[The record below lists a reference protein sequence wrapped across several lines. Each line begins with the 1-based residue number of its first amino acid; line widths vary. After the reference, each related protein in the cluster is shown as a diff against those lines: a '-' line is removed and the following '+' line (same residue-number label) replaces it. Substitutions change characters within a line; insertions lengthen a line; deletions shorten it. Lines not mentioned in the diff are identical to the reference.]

1 MTKTT
6 VSKSQYADSR
16 DFMTSLLFRKWTI
29 AIILSLGTETKR
41 YSALHRSLPGVT
53 QKVLTEHLKQLERAG
68 IVRRFFYPTIPPR
81 VEYELT
87 KTGLELLKLTSDITV
102 WFDSH
107 SETLHKFQKTY
118 DKKRVTVLRRL

>member
-6 VSKSQYADSR
+6 ASKGQYADSR

-29 AIILSLGTETKR
+29 AIILSLGAETKR

-81 VEYELT
+81 VEYKLT
-87 KTGLELLKLTSDITV
+87 EMGVDLLKLTKDINLWV
-102 WFDSH
+102 ERHHEEICKS
-107 SETLHKFQKTY
+107 QKAY
-118 DKKRVTVLRRL
+118 DKHIKQADS

>member
-6 VSKSQYADSR
+6 VSKNQYADSR

-29 AIILSLGTETKR
+29 AIILSLGAETKR

-53 QKVLTEHLKQLERAG
+53 QKVLTEHLRQLERTG

-81 VEYELT
+81 VEYKLT
-87 KTGLELLKLTSDITV
+87 EMGVDLLKLTKDISLWV
-102 WFDSH
+102 ECHHEEICKS
-107 SETLHKFQKTY
+107 QKTY
-118 DKKRVTVLRRL
+118 DKHTKQAGS